1 MLGKKRTKEEEGLH
15 SDETVLEFQNRSLI
29 SRVKEQREEIS
40 SIKSQLD
47 LLKNQSSLL
56 SKAFMEVNCRLLSM
70 VDSLSI
76 LMCEMELEPEKSS
89 EENCIVGIGLDLL
102 GNLKGDFSKG
112 EQLTDQH
119 ASMMENIKNNIET
132 IVAKLIGGIGEVNR
146 EKVTGELGSKF
157 LKLQKELNEKNQE
170 LSLLKSEKIDYS
182 SLILK
187 KDSEIADLNSKLSV
201 LNRKEICNPL
211 IPYIKYSKELFKS
224 IKPEHTCT
232 CHVCGEDFQAL
243 QNQFTLPGLNT
254 FTAESLSQVNSQI
267 IMNSNGG
274 KSLDSESIKNN
285 LYNVGNLGLGSLPV
299 NSLGLNPINNNINMN
314 INVMNQQPFNQI
326 QSQSN
331 AVVEETVS
339 KEEYEI
345 LKKRFENLSEE
356 YEDLSL
362 RKNISINENIILES
376 DCFGSIVQQ
385 SEHNIGVIELLK
397 DQYIKLKGKYDES
410 YKEYDLDV
418 KKIEE
423 RILRSNE
430 SYRKKY
436 YDLKDEN
443 NRLGIKFEEPHCFGS
458 IVQQS
463 EHNIGVIE
471 LLKDQYIK
479 LKGKYDE
486 SYKEYDLDVK
496 KIEEKILRSN
506 ESYRKKYYDLKDENN
521 RLGIKFEETSAKLQE
536 MQTLREDTVHFDK
549 LYNYFDTEKKRMS
562 SELSNILKLLTEQRE
577 RCQSEIERTNTIQ
590 EEQLAIKSELDETKI
605 KLKASYAISSNTNS
619 QDLPLSEHTH
629 SIPIDEK
636 SLKYKNQELANSLK
650 QRKDKLT
657 IIEKKYNKL
666 KEELQSEKQMNEAL
680 LRELEA
686 NEQGLM
692 EMNSQ
697 LKHLQEQISNEN
709 QKVAKL
715 TKEKINDQ
723 RNLERLAKEREASKE
738 LLTAIKDNK
747 AEAENQIKLLH
758 EEIGKLND
766 SLENTSQIIQS
777 KDNQLQ
783 AMEVHVREAEKNQ
796 KENETLN
803 EREKK
808 LNVELKKNNC
818 ALKREIDLSN
828 KKDLLKENEYSPEGI
843 RDMEQSIDLLTKKLK
858 CEICFERYKDV
869 VITKCFHTFCKQC
882 VDKSFESRQRR
893 CPHCRE
899 KISENDVKAIFFNY

>member
-423 RILRSNE
+423 
-430 SYRKKY
+430 
-436 YDLKDEN
+436 
-443 NRLGIKFEEPHCFGS
+443 
-458 IVQQS
+458 
-463 EHNIGVIE
+463 
-471 LLKDQYIK
+471 
-479 LKGKYDE
+479 
-486 SYKEYDLDVK
+486 
-496 KIEEKILRSN
+496 KILRSN

-803 EREKK
+803 EKEKK
-808 LNVELKKNNC
+808 MNVELKKNNC